1 MKSQKYADTVSIK
14 DFGAIACLFEIF
26 RVGILGE
33 LVTVGA
39 WNAPVNG
46 YLNFYIKEKNYVY
59 KHCP

>member
-39 WNAPVNG
+39 
-46 YLNFYIKEKNYVY
+46 
-59 KHCP
+59 